1 MITLVSRTALLV
13 RVDSSDR
20 KIEKGH
26 CGDEECEPHGMRTE
40 KVRFRDGEAEIQ
52 TGVRP
57 FISDARQQA
66 AAMITWWISV
76 EIAVATRKRRSTLS
90 RETGQN
96 AWPAAPSIKMDHHTA
111 VLLST
116 WRGKRLDDE
125 LSATGHAKP
134 RTIVEDS
141 GQSSSSPIWGMGRM
155 VHHADISRSAIPLDD
170 NL

>member
-1 MITLVSRTALLV
+1 
-13 RVDSSDR
+13 
-20 KIEKGH
+20 
-26 CGDEECEPHGMRTE
+26 
-40 KVRFRDGEAEIQ
+40 
-52 TGVRP
+52 
-57 FISDARQQA
+57 
-66 AAMITWWISV
+66 MITWWISV

-96 AWPAAPSIKMDHHTA
+96 AWPAAPLIKMDHHTA

-125 LSATGHAKP
+125 LSATGDAKP

-155 VHHADISRSAIPLDD
+155 IHHVDISRSAIPLDD

>member
-90 RETGQN
+90 RETGSDGRCKTKN
-96 AWPAAPSIKMDHHTA
+96 HSRRLWPIQFITDM
-111 VLLST
+111 
-116 WRGKRLDDE
+116 
-125 LSATGHAKP
+125 GHGTHGTSRRHLAQCDTFG
-134 RTIVEDS
+134 RQFVEDS
-141 GQSSSSPIWGMGRM
+141 KVDVETTTKYKTR
-155 VHHADISRSAIPLDD
+155 R
-170 NL
+170 